1 MPLTNSRTWRTRLGI
16 CDYSDGCSPRNGS
29 TTKIHSIEWIVAKAR
44 FPSSLA
50 FGRRPSIAVF
60 KGPSVFSKREA
71 CYWSW
76 YWVSSLCLLY
86 KQRSSSVC
94 MSLLCYLSTKKKKA
108 SSWTSRRILH
118 RRKSSG
124 TDCVL
129 RPYWT
134 FHIPRNDQELLTF
147 GLLWAWYCL
156 RFWPF
161 CPWSHF
167 AEGRTLDKSASP
179 CCWRGR
185 SSRRRLWKKM
195 MMLPRLS
202 SAWPFLQQRQQPSQS
217 F

>member
-1 MPLTNSRTWRTRLGI
+1 
-16 CDYSDGCSPRNGS
+16 
-29 TTKIHSIEWIVAKAR
+29 
-44 FPSSLA
+44 
-50 FGRRPSIAVF
+50 
-60 KGPSVFSKREA
+60 
-71 CYWSW
+71 
-76 YWVSSLCLLY
+76 
-86 KQRSSSVC
+86 

-134 FHIPRNDQELLTF
+134 FYIPRNDQELLTF

-185 SSRRRLWKKM
+185 RWCCHGCLLHGLFYNNGSSLRN
-195 MMLPRLS
+195 PS
-202 SAWPFLQQRQQPSQS
+202 SPSKFMHNVTFLRSCVQRQTTKRLGVASVLLEKDGDVQS
-217 F
+217 SDQQSWVFDGGRLEEEAIYQGHWRVVIVLNQNIGWTL

>member
-76 YWVSSLCLLY
+76 YWVSLLCLLH

-118 RRKSSG
+118 RRKWDWLCAQAILNFPHSSK
-124 TDCVL
+124 
-129 RPYWT
+129 RPRTPNFRPSLGMILSKILT
-134 FHIPRNDQELLTF
+134 FLSLVPFCGRKDTGQICQSLLLT
-147 GLLWAWYCL
+147 
-156 RFWPF
+156 R
-161 CPWSHF
+161 
-167 AEGRTLDKSASP
+167 
-179 CCWRGR
+179 
-185 SSRRRLWKKM
+185 KK
-195 MMLPRLS
+195 
-202 SAWPFLQQRQQPSQS
+202 
-217 F
+217 